1 MWHCEPAVNQPC
13 KQGAEWGAD
22 RAPIESLQLQQH
34 RPCTCMCASVCP
46 IQYVARSIHGR
57 KGWWNNDLSC
67 VFISPFFCTLS
78 SLILQFLHLLPPA
91 HICPSLSYSFV
102 PFLPRCSRNNSSYSN
117 LVRFPSNASLSPT
130 SASIL
135 RISFVA
141 DAPPPPPFLKI
152 PFSSDPLPTTTLS
165 TPPLKP
171 GPDNSALPLMH
182 HSWFCSLMH
191 FLSPSQLNHQI
202 FIVGFYDFF

>member
-1 MWHCEPAVNQPC
+1 
-13 KQGAEWGAD
+13 
-22 RAPIESLQLQQH
+22 
-34 RPCTCMCASVCP
+34 MCASVCP

-102 PFLPRCSRNNSSYSN
+102 PFLPRCSRNNSSYAN

-141 DAPPPPPFLKI
+141 YGPPSPLWIFPFQVTL
-152 PFSSDPLPTTTLS
+152 SPLPPS
-165 TPPLKP
+165 P
-171 GPDNSALPLMH
+171 H
-182 HSWFCSLMH
+182 H
-191 FLSPSQLNHQI
+191 PSNPAPITQPCLWCIIH
-202 FIVGFYDFF
+202 GFVP